1 MIEEEDKEFEM
12 VIDVLFQQYLTTV
25 STSKYSIPPVPET
38 KRNLIM
44 DYPDHECK
52 LFYTFNSRDD
62 LGILFKLL
70 KFPDVVKFDNR
81 STMIGEEVF
90 LRGLYELTS
99 ADNQEKI
106 CVNVF
111 GRECSRQSRA
121 YTYFMTHLYDNFKHL
136 LCNNIEWFYKNHLFE
151 ESAVAIGKKME
162 CDECTNLVFAFID
175 CNCLQTS
182 VVGGGPNEGKI
193 TGVV

>member
-1 MIEEEDKEFEM
+1 
-12 VIDVLFQQYLTTV
+12 
-25 STSKYSIPPVPET
+25 
-38 KRNLIM
+38 M

-62 LGILFKLL
+62 LGTLFKLL

-121 YTYFMTHLYDNFKHL
+121 YTYFMTHIYDNFKHL

-151 ESAVAIGKKME
+151 ESAVAIGKKWNAMNALIL
-162 CDECTNLVFAFID
+162 CSLLLIVTAFKLLLLVAV
-175 CNCLQTS
+175 LTK
-182 VVGGGPNEGKI
+182 VR
-193 TGVV
+193 